1 MSAVIE
7 RSGGYP
13 YFIQE
18 YGRVLWNEVDESPIT
33 EAPVLELDD
42 VVQDNLDSKFFA
54 PQFDL
59 AKRRRA
65 ALSTGSR
72 KPRRRALPQ

>member
-18 YGRVLWNEVDESPIT
+18 YGRALWNEVDESPIT
-33 EAPVLELDD
+33 EAAVLELDD

-59 AKRRRA
+59 ASDAEQRY
-65 ALSTGSR
+65 
-72 KPRRRALPQ
+72 LPTSATR